1 MRITRYVA
9 LLIMVCCFAEASAAG
24 KEKPPGASI
33 EFVKK
38 TLKGGVELA
47 IFKIDPARHRLAC
60 AYANPPKTVGD
71 FAKDSKAALA
81 VNAGYWAADYKPT
94 DLLVVEGQTIKKA
107 NLKNLHW
114 GLFYV
119 SNKRARVRDLRY
131 RPFAKGERF
140 EHAVKCGPTLVLPGG
155 RANKLKSVSRH
166 ARTAVGRDK
175 SGRLF
180 FVLTERGRLTYADL
194 TKVLLDDA
202 IDADYAFNLDGG
214 SSVSYCYRT
223 PDGKVHERHGVP
235 VSSVILVLAP

>member
-1 MRITRYVA
+1 MGVGDSVQ
-9 LLIMVCCFAEASAAG
+9 LFDGQGGLAEAKIAAVAR
-24 KEKPPGASI
+24 GA
-33 EFVKK
+33 
-38 TLKGGVELA
+38 VELEVA
-47 IFKIDPARHRLAC
+47 
-60 AYANPPKTVGD
+60 TVRRVAPRETGRIVI
-71 FAKDSKAALA
+71 A
-81 VNAGYWAADYKPT
+81 VS
-94 DLLVVEGQTIKKA
+94 V
-107 NLKNLHW
+107 
-114 GLFYV
+114 
-119 SNKRARVRDLRY
+119 
-131 RPFAKGERF
+131 AKGERF